1 MKFLLSLD
9 LALTVSVTR
18 LSYFL
23 RAHVLLILALGF
35 SLLTL
40 AEFSVTLVLQAQ
52 PLVLAW
58 LRVRSVVVAPRLL
71 SSLLIL
77 LSREG

>member
-9 LALTVSVTR
+9 LALTISVTR

-35 SLLTL
+35 SLVTL

-52 PLVLAW
+52 PPVLAW
-58 LRVRSVVVAPRLL
+58 LRVRSVAVAPRLL
-71 SSLLIL
+71 SFLLIL